1 MRPPAAHRKG
11 WSPVAESAH
20 RGAPGAQALPMVDT
34 DRTLSATDLSRLTR
48 ERDAADREYNDA
60 LTRLDHAI
68 DTPPEVP
75 HAPEPTDTAR
85 LDDAL
90 RWLAD
95 PPGLPNAGG
104 GVRGW
109 AHRLI
114 GAVVA
119 PSLAKQDAINRALA
133 DQLASF
139 AGAQRQVTQSL
150 DTTLTLLRDELE
162 ALRTFQSTLVVW
174 AQQITPYV
182 DTKDRAVTG
191 LIRRVNENPVR
202 LLERTMGLIQQRQV
216 AMKRELERL
225 GGETPGTAAETA
237 VTAPTDSSM
246 DAPGDTSRAT
256 PPTSGPSSLDAFKY
270 VGFEQAFR
278 GSEADIATRLEGYCD
293 RFAGASDV
301 LDIGCGRGEFLGML
315 RDRGVT
321 ARGLDANREMV
332 AICRDRDL
340 DVAEGDAVRYLESLA
355 DASLGGI
362 IATQVVE
369 HFTSDYLLRFLDVAY
384 HKLRADSTIIL
395 ETLNVD
401 SWSAFFGPYLR
412 DITHERPIPPD
423 TLRFL
428 LEASGFQRLELQFS
442 SPADE
447 AAKLKLL
454 TLPATASDDVTALA
468 QTFNLNV
475 DKMNTLLFT
484 FLDYAVIGQKL

>member
-1 MRPPAAHRKG
+1 MI
-11 WSPVAESAH
+11 
-20 RGAPGAQALPMVDT
+20 DT

-68 DTPPEVP
+68 RALPEVP
-75 HAPEPTDTAR
+75 RAPEPTDAAR
-85 LDDAL
+85 LDAAL
-90 RWLAD
+90 RLLAEPAG
-95 PPGLPNAGG
+95 PPDAGG
-104 GVRGW
+104 GLRGW

-114 GAVVA
+114 WAIVA
-119 PSLAKQDAINRALA
+119 PSLAKQDAISRALA
-133 DQLASF
+133 DQLSSTAR
-139 AGAQRQVTQSL
+139 AQRQVTQSL

-162 ALRTFQSTLVVW
+162 ALHTFQSTLVVW

-182 DTKDRAVTG
+182 DTKDREVTG

-225 GGETPGTAAETA
+225 GGETPTNT
-237 VTAPTDSSM
+237 
-246 DAPGDTSRAT
+246 PGDTSRAR
-256 PPTSGPSSLDAFKY
+256 PSAPTSGPGSLDAFKY

-278 GSEADIATRLEGYCD
+278 GTEADIAARLEGYCD

-315 RDRGVT
+315 RDRGVK

-340 DVAEGDAVRYLESLA
+340 DVAEGDAVSYLESLA

-384 HKLRADSTIIL
+384 HKLRVDSTIIL

-428 LEASGFQRLELQFS
+428 LDASGFQRLELQFS

-447 AAKLKLL
+447 GAKLKLL
-454 TLPATASDDVTALA
+454 DLPDTASDDVTALV

>member
-1 MRPPAAHRKG
+1 MI
-11 WSPVAESAH
+11 
-20 RGAPGAQALPMVDT
+20 DT

-48 ERDAADREYNDA
+48 ERDAADRKYNDA

-68 DTPPEVP
+68 GALPEVP
-75 HAPEPTDTAR
+75 RAPEPTDAAR
-85 LDDAL
+85 LDAAL
-90 RWLAD
+90 RLLSEPAG
-95 PPGLPNAGG
+95 PPDAGG
-104 GVRGW
+104 GLRGW

-114 GAVVA
+114 WAVVA
-119 PSLAKQDAINRALA
+119 PSLAKQDAISRALA
-133 DQLASF
+133 DQLAST
-139 AGAQRQVTQSL
+139 ARAQRQVTQSL

-162 ALRTFQSTLVVW
+162 ALHTFQSTLIVW

-182 DTKDRAVTG
+182 DTKDREVTG

-225 GGETPGTAAETA
+225 GGGTPMNT
-237 VTAPTDSSM
+237 
-246 DAPGDTSRAT
+246 PGDTSRAT
-256 PPTSGPSSLDAFKY
+256 PSAPTSGPGSLDAFKY

-278 GSEADIATRLEGYCD
+278 GTEADIAARLEGYCD

-315 RDRGVT
+315 RDRGVR

-340 DVAEGDAVRYLESLA
+340 DVAEGDAVSYLESLA

-384 HKLRADSTIIL
+384 HKLRVDSTIIL

-428 LEASGFQRLELQFS
+428 LDASGFQRLELQFS

-447 AAKLKLL
+447 GAKLKLL
-454 TLPATASDDVTALA
+454 DLPDTASDDVTALV

>member
-1 MRPPAAHRKG
+1 MI
-11 WSPVAESAH
+11 
-20 RGAPGAQALPMVDT
+20 DT

-68 DTPPEVP
+68 RALPEVP
-75 HAPEPTDTAR
+75 RAPEPTDAAR
-85 LDDAL
+85 LDAAL
-90 RWLAD
+90 RLLAEPAG
-95 PPGLPNAGG
+95 PPDAGG
-104 GVRGW
+104 GLRGW

-114 GAVVA
+114 WTVVA
-119 PSLAKQDAINRALA
+119 PSLAKQDAISRALA
-133 DQLASF
+133 DQLSSTAR
-139 AGAQRQVTQSL
+139 AQRQVTQSL

-162 ALRTFQSTLVVW
+162 ALHTFQSTLVVW

-182 DTKDRAVTG
+182 DTKDREVTG

-225 GGETPGTAAETA
+225 GGETPMNT
-237 VTAPTDSSM
+237 
-246 DAPGDTSRAT
+246 PGDTSRAR
-256 PPTSGPSSLDAFKY
+256 PSAPTSGPGSLDAFKY

-278 GSEADIATRLEGYCD
+278 GTEADIAARLEGYCD

-315 RDRGVT
+315 HDRGVK

-340 DVAEGDAVRYLESLA
+340 DVAEGDAVSYLESLA

-384 HKLRADSTIIL
+384 HKLRVDSTIIL

-428 LEASGFQRLELQFS
+428 LDASGFQRLELQFS
-442 SPADE
+442 SPVDE
-447 AAKLKLL
+447 GAKLKLL
-454 TLPATASDDVTALA
+454 DLPDTASDDVTALV